1 MNKGLFFSILACFFS
16 LFALAQKGKTPPVVI
31 SFYNLEN
38 LFDTIN
44 DPTINDEDFLPSG
57 SYAYTTEVY
66 TKKLSNLASVLC
78 KFGTEKN
85 PDGFAFCG
93 VAEIENEAVLKDL
106 VKQAK
111 LKDRNLKIVHYNS
124 PDARGID
131 VALLYNPKY
140 FKVLGSQ
147 ALPVLLPSDG
157 GFKEKTRDVLWVTG
171 KLNGEIVHV
180 FVNHWPS
187 RRGGEAA
194 SAPKRMLA
202 AGVSRKIMDSLL
214 LENPEVK
221 IVAMGD
227 LNDDPIN
234 KSLTEVWRAKGKLK
248 DVKKGDLFNPW
259 TAYYKNGIGT
269 MAFNDAWGLFDQIC
283 ISEGFTNKKSSGLH
297 FADSRVFN
305 EAFLIEKFGQYKGYP
320 KRAFS
325 GSLWND
331 GYSDHFPTMIYLE

>member
-1 MNKGLFFSILACFFS
+1 MRLILSILFIIAFS
-16 LFALAQKGKTPPVVI
+16 RTYAQKNPVVV

-44 DPTINDEDFLPSG
+44 DPLINDEDFLPSG

-66 TKKLSNLASVLC
+66 VKKLSNLSDVLC
-78 KFGTEKN
+78 KLGIDKN

-93 VAEIENEAVLKDL
+93 VAEIENEGVLKDL
-106 VKQAK
+106 VKQPK
-111 LKDRNLKIVHYNS
+111 LINRKLKIVQYNS

-140 FKVLGSQ
+140 FKVLGSV
-147 ALPVLLPSDG
+147 ALPTLLPSDG
-157 GFKEKTRDVLWVTG
+157 GYKENTRDVLWVTG
-171 KLNGEIVHV
+171 RLNGELVHV

-194 SAPKRMLA
+194 SAPKRILA
-202 AGVSRKIMDSLL
+202 AGISRRVIDSLQK
-214 LENPEVK
+214 EDPMVK
-221 IVAMGD
+221 VINMGD

-234 KSLTEVWRAKGKLK
+234 KSMTEVLRCKPNIK
-248 DVKKGDLFNPW
+248 DMKPGDMYNPW
-259 TAYYKNGIGT
+259 VSFYKQGLGT
-269 MAFNDAWGLFDQIC
+269 MAFNDSWGLFDQI
-283 ISEGFTNKKSSGLH
+283 IMSEGFTNKKTEGLK
-297 FADSRVFN
+297 FDEARVFN
-305 EAFLIEKFGQYKGYP
+305 QPFMIEKFGQYKGYP

-331 GYSDHFPTMIYLE
+331 GYSDHFATVIYLR